1 MQLIL
6 YSKNS
11 QDPATPIIIDR
22 PGTDKI
28 RITKECT
35 RNGTI
40 CLISLSSYEAVKKIF
55 EKAGYFDC
63 GDKAKKIDLKRAL
76 KFDEKKK
83 RNLPKK
89 LVFNSTS
96 TGAFKRALGTFLTKH
111 YGSGDPPCLIII
123 PEIIHTALMM
133 DASSL
138 QYQRSK
144 KPLINENDPL
154 LQLIRIPESDPRV
167 KRLEEVYI
175 GNSLK
180 VKHTRA
186 LMYRASLTDSPV
198 LILGESGTGKDVI
211 ASQIYKYS
219 TVYKKDFFRI
229 NCSALPESLLE
240 GELFGYKKGI
250 FTGAATD
257 KEGLFTVAE
266 NGTIFLDEIG
276 DLSLANQVKIL
287 HAVEKKEIRQ
297 IGSSRSKP
305 VNVRIIAATN
315 RNLDAM
321 MMQGAF
327 REDLYYRISTFR
339 ITSPPLREHP
349 EDIPLLAISYWKHR
363 LRKGNLSRE
372 FLDYLKDYH
381 WPGNVRELNSLLN
394 SVVDYFGDISPTPG
408 HVDAI
413 RKSRQEMLVQSVRTE
428 RDDPSQLLKIKSQN
442 ILINVQ
448 NILRSLKIEI
458 QPVVSQTSK
467 SKYSKSKLENLKE
480 FIIGQIRILNDLCL
494 EPTYFKQWDI
504 FEATTHYRHI
514 LEQTIKGW
522 PASNDT
528 LRGIWTSELRMLDEK
543 INQGIMEV
551 IWGKID
557 M

>member
-1 MQLIL
+1 MHIIL

-11 QDPATPIIIDR
+11 EDPAAPVIIDWNSSESR
-22 PGTDKI
+22 S
-28 RITKECT
+28 ITKECT

-40 CLISLSSYEAVKKIF
+40 CLISLSASDAVKKIF
-55 EKAGYFDC
+55 EKIGYVDC
-63 GDKAKKIDLKRAL
+63 GEKATKIDLKRAL
-76 KFDEKKK
+76 RFDEKKNRDK
-83 RNLPKK
+83 PKK
-89 LVFNSTS
+89 LIFPSTS
-96 TGAFKRALGTFLTKH
+96 VGALKRAIGTFFTKH
-111 YGSGDPPCLIII
+111 YKRVDPPCLIII
-123 PEIIHTALMM
+123 PEEIHADLLK
-133 DASSL
+133 DAVKLPYRKGSRPQDS
-138 QYQRSK
+138 
-144 KPLINENDPL
+144 ENDLL
-154 LQLIRIPESDPRV
+154 LQLINIPRSDPKIR
-167 KRLEEVYI
+167 KLEEVFI

-186 LMYRASLTDSPV
+186 LIYRASLTDSPV

-211 ASQIYKYS
+211 ASQIFKYS

-250 FTGAATD
+250 YTGAATD
-257 KEGLFTVAE
+257 KEGLFTIAE

-276 DLSLANQVKIL
+276 DLSQASQVKIL

-297 IGSSRSKP
+297 IGSARSKP

-321 MMQGAF
+321 MMQGTF

-349 EDIPLLAISYWKHR
+349 EDIPLLAEAYWKR
-363 LRKGNLSRE
+363 RSRKGTLSHE
-372 FLDYLKDYH
+372 FLDSLKNYH
-381 WPGNVRELNSLLN
+381 WPGNVRELNSILN
-394 SVVDYFGDISPTPG
+394 SLVDYFGDISPTPA

-413 RKSRQEMLVQSVRTE
+413 RKSRQEMLIRSVNNGM
-428 RDDPSQLLKIKSQN
+428 DDPSQLLKIKSQN
-442 ILINVQ
+442 ILISVQ

-458 QPVVSQTSK
+458 QPVVSHPSHGEYGK
-467 SKYSKSKLENLKE
+467 PELESLKE
-480 FIIGQIRILNDLCL
+480 FIRQQIKILNDLCL
-494 EPTYFKQWDI
+494 EPTYFKQWEI

-514 LEQTIKGW
+514 LEKAVESR

-528 LRGIWTSELRMLDEK
+528 LRSIWTSELRMLDEK
-543 INQGIMEV
+543 INQGIMEA

>member
-1 MQLIL
+1 
-6 YSKNS
+6 
-11 QDPATPIIIDR
+11 
-22 PGTDKI
+22 
-28 RITKECT
+28 
-35 RNGTI
+35 
-40 CLISLSSYEAVKKIF
+40 
-55 EKAGYFDC
+55 
-63 GDKAKKIDLKRAL
+63 
-76 KFDEKKK
+76 
-83 RNLPKK
+83 
-89 LVFNSTS
+89 
-96 TGAFKRALGTFLTKH
+96 
-111 YGSGDPPCLIII
+111 
-123 PEIIHTALMM
+123 
-133 DASSL
+133 L
-138 QYQRSK
+138 QYRSEGQSQV
-144 KPLINENDPL
+144 NENDPF
-154 LQLIRIPESDPRV
+154 LQLINIPESDPKIR
-167 KRLEEVYI
+167 KLEEVYI
-175 GNSLK
+175 GDSLK

-186 LMYRASLTDSPV
+186 LIYRASLTDSPV

-211 ASQIYKYS
+211 ASQIFRHS

-257 KEGLFTVAE
+257 KEGLFTIAG

-297 IGSSRSKP
+297 IGSARSKP

-315 RNLDAM
+315 RNLDSM
-321 MMQGAF
+321 MMHGSF

-349 EDIPLLAISYWKHR
+349 EDIPLLAESYWERR
-363 LRKGNLSRE
+363 LRKGRLSRK
-372 FLDYLKDYH
+372 FLDSLKDYH

-394 SVVDYFGDISPTPG
+394 SLVDYFGDISPTPA

-413 RKSRQEMLVQSVRTE
+413 RKSRQEMLIQSAKTDM
-428 RDDPSQLLKIKSQN
+428 DDPSQLLKIKSQN

-458 QPVVSQTSK
+458 QPVVSLSTQG
-467 SKYSKSKLENLKE
+467 KYGHSELESLKE
-480 FIIGQIRILNDLCL
+480 FISRQIKILNDLCL
-494 EPTYFKQWDI
+494 EPTYFKEWEI
-504 FEATTHYRHI
+504 FEATTKYRYL
-514 LEQTIKGW
+514 LENTIENW
-522 PASNDT
+522 PFSSSQ
-528 LRGIWTSELRMLDEK
+528 LRTIWTSELKILDER
-543 INQGIMEV
+543 INKSIMDV

>member
-11 QDPATPIIIDR
+11 DDPATPVIIDWKSAE
-22 PGTDKI
+22 GKKI
-28 RITKECT
+28 PEECT
-35 RNGTI
+35 QKGTI
-40 CLISLSSYEAVKKIF
+40 CLMPLSASEAVKKSLERHGF
-55 EKAGYFDC
+55 YNC
-63 GDKAKKIDLKRAL
+63 GEKAKKIDLKRAL
-76 KFDEKKK
+76 RFDEKKN
-83 RNLPKK
+83 RDLPKT
-89 LVFNSTS
+89 VIFNSTS
-96 TGAFKRALGTFLTKH
+96 RGALKRAIDTFFTKH
-111 YGSGDPPCLIII
+111 YEAGDPPCLIII
-123 PEIIHTALMM
+123 PEEIHASVLM
-133 DASSL
+133 DTSRL
-138 QYQRSK
+138 QYRSEGQSQV
-144 KPLINENDPL
+144 NENDPF
-154 LQLIRIPESDPRV
+154 LQLINIPESDPKIR
-167 KRLEEVYI
+167 KLEEVYI
-175 GNSLK
+175 GDSWK

-186 LMYRASLTDSPV
+186 LIYRASLTDSPV

-211 ASQIYKYS
+211 ASQIFRHS

-257 KEGLFTVAE
+257 KEGLFTIAG

-297 IGSSRSKP
+297 IGSARSKP

-315 RNLDAM
+315 RNLDSM
-321 MMQGAF
+321 MMHGSF

-349 EDIPLLAISYWKHR
+349 EDIPLLAESYWERR
-363 LRKGNLSRE
+363 LRKGRLSRK
-372 FLDYLKDYH
+372 FLDSLKDYH

-394 SVVDYFGDISPTPG
+394 SVVDYFGDISPTPA

-413 RKSRQEMLVQSVRTE
+413 RKSRQEMLIQSAKTDM
-428 RDDPSQLLKIKSQN
+428 DDPSQLLKIKSQN

-458 QPVVSQTSK
+458 QPVVSLSTQG
-467 SKYSKSKLENLKE
+467 KYGHSELESLKE
-480 FIIGQIRILNDLCL
+480 FISRQIKILNDLCL
-494 EPTYFKQWDI
+494 EPTYFKEWEI
-504 FEATTHYRHI
+504 FEATTKYRYL
-514 LEQTIKGW
+514 LENTIENW
-522 PASNDT
+522 PFSSSQ
-528 LRGIWTSELRMLDEK
+528 LRTIWTSELKILDER
-543 INQGIMEV
+543 INKSIMDV

>member
-11 QDPATPIIIDR
+11 EDPATPVIFDR

-28 RITKECT
+28 KITKECT

-40 CLISLSSYEAVKKIF
+40 CLISLSSYEALKKIF

-63 GDKAKKIDLKRAL
+63 GEKAKKIDLKRAL
-76 KFDEKKK
+76 KFDEKKN

-96 TGAFKRALGTFLTKH
+96 TGAFKRALGAFLTKH
-111 YGSGDPPCLIII
+111 YAASDPPCLIII
-123 PEIIHTALMM
+123 PEAIHTALMM

-138 QYQRSK
+138 QYQRRNT
-144 KPLINENDPL
+144 PLINENDPL
-154 LQLIRIPESDPRV
+154 LQLIRIPESDPRI
-167 KRLEEVYI
+167 KKLEEVYI

-219 TVYKKDFFRI
+219 TFYKKDFFRI

-297 IGSSRSKP
+297 IGSARSKP

-339 ITSPPLREHP
+339 ITSPALREHP
-349 EDIPLLAISYWKHR
+349 EDIPLLAISYWKRR

-394 SVVDYFGDISPTPG
+394 SVVDYFGDISPTPR

-413 RKSRQEMLVQSVRTE
+413 RKSRQEMLVQSARTE

-442 ILINVQ
+442 ILINIQ

-458 QPVVSQTSK
+458 QPVVSQTHESK
-467 SKYSKSKLENLKE
+467 FSKSKLENLKE

-494 EPTYFKQWDI
+494 EPTYFKQWEI

-514 LEQTIKGW
+514 LERTIKGW

-528 LRGIWTSELRMLDEK
+528 LRDVWKSEF
-543 INQGIMEV
+543 
-551 IWGKID
+551 
-557 M
+557 

>member
-11 QDPATPIIIDR
+11 EDPATPVIIDR

-28 RITKECT
+28 KITKECT

-40 CLISLSSYEAVKKIF
+40 CLISPSSYEAVNKIF
-55 EKAGYFDC
+55 EKAGYLDC
-63 GDKAKKIDLKRAL
+63 GEKAKKIDLKRAL
-76 KFDEKKK
+76 KFDEKKN
-83 RNLPKK
+83 RNLSKK

-96 TGAFKRALGTFLTKH
+96 TGAFKRALGAFLTKH
-111 YGSGDPPCLIII
+111 YAASDPPCLIII
-123 PEIIHTALMM
+123 PEVIHTALMM

-167 KRLEEVYI
+167 KKLGEVYI
-175 GNSLK
+175 GNSFK

-297 IGSSRSKP
+297 IGSARSKP

-349 EDIPLLAISYWKHR
+349 EDIPLLAISYWKR
-363 LRKGNLSRE
+363 KLRKGNLSRE

-394 SVVDYFGDISPTPG
+394 SVVDYFGDISPTPR

-413 RKSRQEMLVQSVRTE
+413 RKSRQEMLVQSARTE

-442 ILINVQ
+442 ILINIQ

-458 QPVVSQTSK
+458 QPVVSQTPE
-467 SKYSKSKLENLKE
+467 SKYSKSKLVNLKE

-494 EPTYFKQWDI
+494 EPAYFKQWEI

-514 LEQTIKGW
+514 LEQTVKGW
-522 PASNDT
+522 TASNDT
-528 LRGIWTSELRMLDEK
+528 LRDVWKSELKLLDEK